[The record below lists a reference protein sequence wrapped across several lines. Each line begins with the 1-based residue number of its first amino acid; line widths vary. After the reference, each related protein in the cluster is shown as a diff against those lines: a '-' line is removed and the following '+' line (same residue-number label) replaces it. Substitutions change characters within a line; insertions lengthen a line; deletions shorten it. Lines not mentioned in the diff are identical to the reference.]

1 MRCDAHSS
9 RIMPPNNATSQIL
22 RCTLSSSARL
32 RKSEVGRSLTTT
44 VLRFMQATPRE
55 RKLAVVANQ
64 APSPP
69 PPPPQSHSSMHVFLM
84 CIGFTVG
91 SQWPQLNASATPI
104 KILGTWLINIKL
116 LSRPQSRIMQCRA
129 AMYNFPLV
137 VTTLPPPRCF
147 LFMTKQNMYLENFA
161 AGNQLVIIAHSSSQP
176 SLDFAIL
183 HGICPSGNPSAVYT
197 RRVASRKPLNKR
209 TTSS

>member
-1 MRCDAHSS
+1 MDIVSWQSPSLACCESVTSSAEPPVPLAHEQPLLLLGCCSRCDAHSS
-9 RIMPPNNATSQIL
+9 QIMPPNNATSQIL

-55 RKLAVVANQ
+55 RKLAVVAKQ

-69 PPPPQSHSSMHVFLM
+69 PLPPQSHSSMHVFLM

-104 KILGTWLINIKL
+104 IILGTWLINIQL
-116 LSRPQSRIMQCRA
+116 LSRTQSRIMQCRA

-137 VTTLPPPRCF
+137 VTTFPPPRCF
-147 LFMTKQNMYLENFA
+147 FC
-161 AGNQLVIIAHSSSQP
+161 S
-176 SLDFAIL
+176 
-183 HGICPSGNPSAVYT
+183 
-197 RRVASRKPLNKR
+197 
-209 TTSS
+209 